1 MSDLVVEKMSKKKE
15 EREEIRKEPYKER
28 EKRKEEQRERDKKR
42 GGRKEKRREGGIAG
56 KSIRNREM
64 IKGRNLLLAGISFAE
79 PGISVWLKGLL
90 Y

>member
-1 MSDLVVEKMSKKKE
+1 M
-15 EREEIRKEPYKER
+15 
-28 EKRKEEQRERDKKR
+28 DKKR